1 MLKPIASPQARAAA
15 LPGRGKR
22 VRRLKLFLLVL
33 PFLLLVLLFHYVPLL
48 GWAYAFVDYVPGLP
62 LHEMKFAGLKYFS
75 YLFSGISEFPTVIRN
90 TLVLS
95 LLKIA
100 AMIVPIVFAIL
111 LSQMRS
117 ARFSKFVQ
125 TASSIPNFIS
135 WVLIYAIFFIFFS
148 SETGLMNKLLIGL
161 GLSEESINLLGNGD
175 IAWGVQTFITIWK
188 QTGWDA
194 IIYIAAI
201 AGIDPALYDAA
212 SVDGAGRIK
221 KIRYVT
227 IPGILP
233 TFFVLFLMAVANIL
247 SNGFEQYY
255 VFQNPMV
262 VDKLEVFDTHIYR
275 MGIINSQYSYA
286 TAMGM
291 FKSIIS
297 ILLLTIANGVSK
309 KVRGESIF

>member
-1 MLKPIASPQARAAA
+1 MLKYGSQQKFNFSI
-15 LPGRGKR
+15 LGKAKT
-22 VRRLKLFLLVL
+22 RRKMKLFLLVL
-33 PFLLLVLLFHYVPLL
+33 PLLCLVFLFHYIPLL
-48 GWAYAFVDYVPGLP
+48 GWAYAFVDYVPGVP
-62 LHEMKFAGLKYFS
+62 LKEMNFVGLKYFE
-75 YLFSGISEFPTVIRN
+75 YLFSDISEFPTVIRN
-90 TLVLS
+90 TLALS

-100 AMIVPIVFAIL
+100 TMIVPVIFAIM
-111 LSQMRS
+111 LSQMQ
-117 ARFSKFVQ
+117 SKRYSKIIQ

-148 SETGLMNKLLIGL
+148 SESGLMNKMLEVL
-161 GLSEESINLLGNGD
+161 GFGESVNLLGNEN
-175 IAWGVQTFITIWK
+175 IAWGVQTAITIWK

-212 SVDGAGRIK
+212 AVDGAGRFK
-221 KIRYVT
+221 KILHVT
-227 IPGILP
+227 IPGITP

-262 VDKLEVFDTHIYR
+262 VDRLEVFDTYIYR
-275 MGIINSQYSYA
+275 MGIVNSQYSYA

-297 ILLLTIANGVSK
+297 IVLLTVANGTSK
-309 KVRGESIF
+309 KIRGESIF

>member
-1 MLKPIASPQARAAA
+1 MPKVSNLKKPGGKNAR
-15 LPGRGKR
+15 KI
-22 VRRLKLFLLVL
+22 KLFFLVL
-33 PFLLLVLLFHYVPLL
+33 PFVCLVLLFHYVPLL
-48 GWAYAFVDYVPGLP
+48 GWAYAFVDYTPGLA
-62 LHEMKFAGLKYFS
+62 LGQMKFAGFKYFE
-75 YLFSGISEFPTVIRN
+75 YLFSGISDFPIVIRN

-100 AMIVPIVFAIL
+100 SMVVPIVLAIL
-111 LSQMRS
+111 ISQVKNTRY
-117 ARFSKFVQ
+117 ARFIQ

-135 WVLIYAIFFIFFS
+135 WVLIYAIFFNFFS
-148 SETGLMNKLLIGL
+148 AEGGMLNQVLSFFGKSESVNM
-161 GLSEESINLLGNGD
+161 LGNKD
-175 IAWGVQTFITIWK
+175 IAWGMQTAVSIWK
-188 QTGWDA
+188 QAGWDA

-201 AGIDPALYDAA
+201 AGIDQALYDAA
-212 SVDGAGRIK
+212 AVDGAGELK
-221 KIRYVT
+221 KILHVT

-262 VDKLEVFDTHIYR
+262 IDRLEVLDTYIYR

-291 FKSIIS
+291 FKSLIS
-297 ILLLTIANGVSK
+297 IVLLTAANLLSK
-309 KVRGESIF
+309 RARGESIF

>member
-1 MLKPIASPQARAAA
+1 MLARTWKKGSG
-15 LPGRGKR
+15 PFGRRKQNAKR
-22 VRRLKLFLLVL
+22 ARQMKLTLLVL
-33 PFLLLVLLFHYVPLL
+33 PFVCLVLLFHYVPLL
-48 GWAYAFVDYVPGLP
+48 GWVYAFVDYVPGLS
-62 LHEMKFAGLKYFS
+62 LGQMEFAGLKYFE
-75 YLFSGISEFPTVIRN
+75 YLFSGISDFPLVIRN

-100 AMIVPIVFAIL
+100 SMAVPVLLAIL
-111 LSQMRS
+111 ISQVRS
-117 ARFSKFVQ
+117 PRYGKFIQ

-148 SETGLMNKLLIGL
+148 AEGGMVNQLLAVFG
-161 GLSEESINLLGNGD
+161 GGAPVNLLGNEE
-175 IAWGVQTFITIWK
+175 IAWGMQTAITIWK
-188 QTGWDA
+188 QAGWDA

-201 AGIDPALYDAA
+201 SGIDQALYDAA
-212 SVDGAGRIK
+212 AVDGAGELG
-221 KIRYVT
+221 KILHVT

-262 VDKLEVFDTHIYR
+262 IDRLEVFDTYIYR

-291 FKSIIS
+291 FKSLIS
-297 ILLLTIANGVSK
+297 IVLLTAANIVSK
-309 KVRGESIF
+309 RVRGESIF

>member
-1 MLKPIASPQARAAA
+1 MLKIQ
-15 LPGRGKR
+15 GHVKTKR
-22 VRRLKLFLLVL
+22 KIKLFLLVL
-33 PFLLLVLLFHYVPLL
+33 PFLCLVFLFHYVPLA
-48 GWAYAFVDYVPGLP
+48 GWAYAFFDYVPGVP
-62 LHEMKFAGLKYFS
+62 LEELSFAGLKYFE
-75 YLFSGISEFPTVIRN
+75 YLFSDMSEFSTVIRN

-100 AMIVPIVFAIL
+100 TMIVPIIFAIM
-111 LSQMRS
+111 LSQIQNKRY
-117 ARFSKFVQ
+117 SKIIQ

-148 SETGLMNKLLIGL
+148 SESGLMNKLLVTL
-161 GLSEESINLLGNGD
+161 GFGESVNLLGNEK
-175 IAWGVQTFITIWK
+175 IAWGLQTAITIWK

-212 SVDGAGRIK
+212 SVDGAGRMK
-221 KIRYVT
+221 KILHVT
-227 IPGILP
+227 VPGILP

-262 VDKLEVFDTHIYR
+262 VDRLEVFDTYIYR
-275 MGIINSQYSYA
+275 MGIINSQYSFA

-297 ILLLTIANGVSK
+297 IALLTIANGASK
-309 KVRGESIF
+309 KIRGESIF